1 MVVIIFERNEAS
13 SLRNEA
19 SSLSRNIKLM
29 VPSKLRNDKDN
40 TVPSAEGQAVT
51 IISILKSK

>member
-1 MVVIIFERNEAS
+1 MATEILHESIVFERNEV
-13 SLRNEA
+13 

-40 TVPSAEGQAVT
+40 TVPSAEGHAVT
-51 IISILKSK
+51 IISILKPK

>member
-1 MVVIIFERNEAS
+1 MATEILQWSIVFE
-13 SLRNEA
+13 RNEA
-19 SSLSRNIKLM
+19 SSLSRNNKLM

-40 TVPSAEGQAVT
+40 TVSSAEGQAVT